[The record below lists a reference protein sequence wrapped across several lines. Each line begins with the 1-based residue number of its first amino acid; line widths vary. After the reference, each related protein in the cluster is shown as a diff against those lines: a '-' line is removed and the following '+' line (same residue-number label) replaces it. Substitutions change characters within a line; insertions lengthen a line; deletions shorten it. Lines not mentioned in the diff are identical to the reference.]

1 MRQDLTLAGQDTILA
16 KHDTL
21 VIAKFENTASFS
33 STNIV
38 LNQQKVTQE
47 IVTPTAKSIRR
58 SSEQTSQA
66 QYHLENVPGRS
77 QTRSSQPYT
86 QTQVSS
92 TWLSYFGF
100 MWSLVQQKG
109 KDSSTT
115 SASFRYR
122 VPKLWKRQ
130 AYLVL
135 LDFAFQVRWSPW
147 RVSGLYFNLM
157 VPNVV
162 AEDAAI
168 VVACEHGSL
177 DLVKK
182 LFMSKIA
189 SVYDFTPGN
198 ISLLGVSTWSSFR
211 VRV

>member
-1 MRQDLTLAGQDTILA
+1 
-16 KHDTL
+16 
-21 VIAKFENTASFS
+21 
-33 STNIV
+33 
-38 LNQQKVTQE
+38 
-47 IVTPTAKSIRR
+47 
-58 SSEQTSQA
+58 
-66 QYHLENVPGRS
+66 
-77 QTRSSQPYT
+77 
-86 QTQVSS
+86 
-92 TWLSYFGF
+92 
-100 MWSLVQQKG
+100 MWALVQQKG

-115 SASFRYR
+115 SASVRYR

-130 AYLVL
+130 AYLIL
-135 LDFAFQVRWSPW
+135 LDFAFTVRWSPW

-182 LFMSKIA
+182 LFMSNIA

-198 ISLLGVSTWSSFR
+198 ISLLGVSIWPSLKDWT
-211 VRV
+211 